1 MNYLSAIY
9 SKYLSSEKMLAIV
22 SDEALIEKM
31 IRFEAGLARAQQKL
45 GIIPSSAA
53 DALINALNTTKVK
66 PQDLAEGTLR
76 NGIPVIPLLAIIKE
90 KLSEDS
96 KAFLHYGATS
106 QD

>member
-9 SKYLSSEKMLAIV
+9 SKYLSSEKMLAVV

-53 DALINALNTTKVK
+53 DAIINVLIQRKVK
-66 PQDLAEGTLR
+66 PKTLR
-76 NGIPVIPLLAIIKE
+76 KE
-90 KLSEDS
+90 RCTMG
-96 KAFLHYGATS
+96 YP
-106 QD
+106 